1 MQKPWHSYSIQK
13 VFHEL
18 KTSKNG
24 LSAIEAEKRI
34 KLYGENKLPEE
45 KPVSGFMIFL
55 SQFKSP
61 LIYILIIAAAASF
74 LLREYIDA
82 GVIAAVVAINTLIG
96 FFQENKANKA
106 ITLLRK
112 MVEYR
117 VLVLRDG
124 KEIEINSADLVMG
137 DLIFLREG
145 ERVPADARIIE
156 SRNLQIEESG
166 LTGESMPSDKANVV
180 LAVGKVIADRE
191 NMAFMGT
198 TVVRGKGLAIICE
211 TGANTQIGKITKMIE
226 ETHEGDTP
234 LQTKLKRLGRNLSLA
249 LIAIIAI
256 IFIAGIWEIKL
267 GIEKISYFKMF
278 ETAVAVAVGVIP
290 EGLAVAVTAILAI
303 GMQRILKK
311 KSLVRKLLAAEIL
324 GSTSVI
330 CTDKTGTLTEGRM
343 QVSHIASH
351 EELIESRGHEFDS
364 QALEENHIEVLKI
377 GMRCNDAI
385 IENSKDELE
394 KNKIIGDPTE
404 TALISAAMQL
414 GLEKGRDR
422 IKHPRID
429 EITFDTDR
437 KYMATLNKYDNR
449 KNIIYV
455 KGAPEIILNFSSRLK
470 IGKGKKDLTKSDK
483 ERIKSQIND
492 FTGKGLRVLAVAYK
506 HADLKTVRIDE
517 SDMSDLVLVGILGLK
532 DPLRKEAKETIS
544 LCKQAGIRTIIVTGD
559 HKLTAK
565 AIAKEVGLDAKE
577 ENIMEGHELEKI
589 SDERLRSIVRKID
602 IYARVSPKHKLKIIN
617 AWKSLGEV
625 VAMTGD
631 GVNDAPALKA
641 ADIGIAFGSGTDVA
655 KEASDI
661 ILLDNNFK
669 TIVEAVKQGRAI
681 FENIRKVVLF
691 LLKDSFIHI
700 ILIGG
705 SLLFKLPL
713 ALLPVQILW
722 VNLIEH
728 SLLNFPLAFEP
739 EEDDAMKEKPIKR
752 NEPIMDREAKILT
765 FLASTSVDA
774 VLLTLFVYL
783 FSVGYV
789 LDRLRSIIMLGVG
802 IDSIFL
808 IFSFKTLRKNIW
820 NQNLFTN
827 KILNACVV
835 LAALF
840 LFGAVYI
847 PFLQNI
853 LHTQALGI
861 YEIAIVIIFG
871 ILELFAVE
879 LTKWVFIRR
888 KARAVILS

>member
-13 VFHEL
+13 VLREL

-24 LSAIEAEKRI
+24 LSTFEAEKRMQM
-34 KLYGENKLPEE
+34 YGRNKLPEE
-45 KPVSGFMIFL
+45 KILSSFKIFI

-61 LIYILIIAAAASF
+61 LIYILIVAAAASF
-74 LLREYIDA
+74 LLKEYIDA
-82 GVIAAVVAINTLIG
+82 GVIAVVVAFNTIIG

-106 ITLLRK
+106 IAMLRK

-117 VLVLRDG
+117 ILVMRNG
-124 KEIEINSADLVMG
+124 KEIEINSDMLVAG
-137 DLIFLREG
+137 DLIYLREG
-145 ERVPADARIIE
+145 ERVPADSRIIE
-156 SRNLQIEESG
+156 ARNLQIEESS
-166 LTGESMPSDKANVV
+166 LTGESIPSDKNNATLN
-180 LAVGKVIADRE
+180 AGAVIADRE
-191 NMAFMGT
+191 NIAFMGT
-198 TVVRGKGLAIICE
+198 TVVRGHGTAIVCE
-211 TGANTQIGKITKMIE
+211 TGTNTQIGKITKMIS

-234 LQTKLKRLGRNLSLA
+234 LQAKLKRLGRNLSLA
-249 LIAIIAI
+249 LILIILV
-256 IFIAGIWEIKL
+256 IFIAGVWEINA
-267 GIEKISYFKMF
+267 GIEQLSYFKMF

-330 CTDKTGTLTEGRM
+330 CTDKTGTLTEGKM

-351 EELIESRGHEFDS
+351 EELIENKGHEFNGMVS
-364 QALEENHIEVLKI
+364 EENHIEVLKI
-377 GMRCNDAI
+377 GMRCNDAV
-385 IENSKDELE
+385 IENPKDELE
-394 KNKIIGDPTE
+394 SIKIIGDPTE
-404 TALISAAMQL
+404 TALISAAMQA
-414 GLEKGRDR
+414 GLEKKKDVF
-422 IKHPRID
+422 KHPRIN

-437 KYMATLNKYDNR
+437 KYMATLNKYDKR

-470 IGKGKKDLTKSDK
+470 IGRSKIDLTKSDID
-483 ERIKSQIND
+483 RIKSQINE
-492 FTGKGLRVLAVAYK
+492 FTKKGLRVLAVAYK
-506 HADLKTVRIDE
+506 HIDLKTNKIDE
-517 SDMSDLVLVGILGLK
+517 SDMSDLVFVGILGLK

-565 AIAKEVGLDAKE
+565 AIAKEVGLDSKE

-589 SDERLRSIVRKID
+589 SDERLKSIVRKID

-655 KEASDI
+655 KETSDM

-669 TIVEAVKQGRAI
+669 TIIDAVKQGRAI

-700 ILIGG
+700 ILVGG
-705 SLLFKLPL
+705 SLLFRLPL
-713 ALLPVQILW
+713 PLLPVQILW

-728 SLLNFPLAFEP
+728 SLLNFPLAFER
-739 EEDDAMKEKPIKR
+739 EEDDVMKEKPIKR
-752 NEPIMDREAKILT
+752 DEPIMNKEAKILT
-765 FLASTSVDA
+765 FFASTSVDA

-783 FSVGYV
+783 FSVGYD
-789 LDRLRSIIMLGVG
+789 LERLRSIILLGVG
-802 IDSIFL
+802 IDSLFL

-820 NQNLFTN
+820 NQNLFSN
-827 KILNACVV
+827 KILNICVV
-835 LAALF
+835 IAAIF
-840 LFGAVYI
+840 LFGAVYL

-853 LHTQALGI
+853 LHTQALGL
-861 YEIAIVIIFG
+861 YEVVIVLIFG
-871 ILELFAVE
+871 MLELFAVE
-879 LTKWVFIRR
+879 LTKWVYIRKR
-888 KARAVILS
+888 VAV